1 MVTREGELS
10 SAQVYGHPVPH
21 ELLGELR
28 DSSALREDA
37 AALQDRIAT
46 DGYVFVRKAVAP
58 ALVLAAREEALSRL
72 MEVDEITEPAIE
84 GIFTGRSRRR
94 ELAPDLG
101 AFWKSVSEGPA
112 LRRVTHGPELRA
124 LVSNCVGEPAHPH
137 DYLFLRVGT
146 PGKATDL
153 HYDLPFF
160 CRGSQRVHTVWIAL
174 GEIPLELGPLM
185 VLEGSQTYEDL
196 IAPIRKVDYDDV
208 NTPRLAARE
217 DAITLACQRST
228 RLLST
233 HFHPGDA
240 ILFSMTLMHGSFD
253 HHAADNRVRLSCD
266 IRFQPAADPMD
277 PRYFG
282 PDPTGTTGAGY
293 GELNGAK
300 PLVEPWHVR

>member
-1 MVTREGELS
+1 MRTREVELS
-10 SAQVYGHPVPH
+10 AAQVHGHPVPDK
-21 ELLGELR
+21 LLGELR
-28 DSSALREDA
+28 DSSAHREDA
-37 AALQDRIAT
+37 ATLQDRIAT
-46 DGYVFVRKAVAP
+46 DGYVFVREAVAP
-58 ALVLAAREEALSRL
+58 ALALAAREEALSRL
-72 MEVDEITEPAIE
+72 IEVDEIAEPAIE

-94 ELAPDLG
+94 ELVPDLG

-112 LRRVTHGPELRA
+112 LRRLTHGPELRA
-124 LVSNCVGEPAHPH
+124 LVSHCLGEPAHPH

-185 VLEGSQTYEDL
+185 VLEGSRTYEDL

-217 DAITLACQRST
+217 DAITMARQRGT
-228 RLLST
+228 RLLSA

-253 HHAADNRVRLSCD
+253 HHAVDNRVRLSCD
-266 IRFQPAADPMD
+266 IRFQPVADPMD

>member
-1 MVTREGELS
+1 M
-10 SAQVYGHPVPH
+10 SAARVHGIEVPD

-28 DSSALREDA
+28 DSTALRGDGG
-37 AALQDRIAT
+37 ALKDRMAT
-46 DGYVFVRKAVAP
+46 EGYVFVREAVGRE
-58 ALVLAAREEALSRL
+58 LVLAAREESLSRL
-72 MEVDEITEPAIE
+72 AEVGEIAEPAIE
-84 GIFTGRSRRR
+84 GIFTGESRRR
-94 ELAPDLG
+94 ERVSDLG

-112 LRRVTHGPELRA
+112 LRRVTHGPELRELA
-124 LVSNCVGEPAHPH
+124 AHCIGEPCHPH
-137 DYLFLRVGT
+137 DYMFLRVGT

-185 VLEGSQTYEDL
+185 VLEGSQAYEDL
-196 IAPIRKVDYDDV
+196 IAPIRQVDYDNV

-217 DAITLACQRST
+217 DAVTMARLRGT

-253 HHAADNRVRLSCD
+253 HHSADNRVRLSCD
-266 IRFQPAADPMD
+266 IRFQPIADPTD

-300 PLVEPWHVR
+300 PLVDPWHVR